1 MRISPV
7 VQSLTEPLLSPLVS
21 AITGV
26 ITGVIGGGIRPNPGD
41 YLLTAFGGD
50 YLTDELGNRLTA

>member
-1 MRISPV
+1 MIV
-7 VQSLTEPLLSPLVS
+7 DLVQPLTRPILSSLSD
-21 AITGV
+21 AITAAL
-26 ITGVIGGGIRPNPGD
+26 GGGIRPNPGD